1 MSASSSSHPSPS
13 TATSRRR
20 VLAALAAAPILGALP
35 TARARGDDLPG
46 RTKNTKFACN
56 VEMWFGDRSFEERIT
71 AAGALGYPGVEL
83 WDFKSKN
90 VDAVAAAAQKANIE
104 IVQFTAWGF
113 SPGLNET
120 KNHDAFLKQLEQ
132 ACVVAKKWNCKMAT
146 VVAGND
152 VQGMTQD
159 AMLANVTAALKRAA
173 PIAEANDLM
182 LILEPM
188 NIRVDHKGHCLYG
201 SEKAVKICREVNST
215 HVKIN
220 WDLYHMQISEGDLC
234 RRLREGFDQCG
245 YLQVADNPGRNEP
258 GTGEVNWTRVF
269 QEIRD
274 LGYRGYVGLEC
285 WPKDGETKAAER
297 IHALDEF

>member
-1 MSASSSSHPSPS
+1 MVLARRQVLGS
-13 TATSRRR
+13 T
-20 VLAALAAAPILGALP
+20 AALALGGALSSRRA
-35 TARARGDDLPG
+35 TAQEVDRPG
-46 RTKNTKFACN
+46 RTKNTRFACN
-56 VEMWFGDRSFEERIT
+56 IEMWFGSLPFEERL
-71 AAGALGYPGVEL
+71 AAAAKLGYPAVEL
-83 WDFKSKN
+83 WDFRSKD
-90 VDAVAAAAQKANIE
+90 VEKVAAAAKAANIE
-104 IVQFTAWGF
+104 IAQFTAWGF

-120 KNHDAFLKQLEQ
+120 KNHDAFLKQLED
-132 ACVVAKKWNCKMAT
+132 ACRVAKSWNCKMAT

-152 VQGMTQD
+152 VDGMTQE

-201 SEKAVKICREVNST
+201 SVNAVKICREVAST

-234 RRLREGFDQCG
+234 RRLREGFDQVG
-245 YLQVADNPGRNEP
+245 YLQIADNPGRNEP

-269 QEIRD
+269 QEAKA
-274 LGYRGYVGLEC
+274 LGYTGLVGLEC
-285 WPKDGETKAAER
+285 NPRDGEETAARR
-297 IHALDEF
+297 IHAADNW